1 MEAPEAPATTV
12 TIEEPT
18 GGIEVMFD
26 RLDEAVS
33 KLATLHGPGGASRR
47 RGRIDIAS
55 LVWEVAPEA
64 RTQLEMG
71 EGTSVSGDEGE
82 LLRMLQILIR
92 QTGDPSSAQGRPN
105 ISVKRDGPDVK
116 VSVHL
121 GPDTPA
127 MFDVE
132 RGWLSRMALRY
143 GGRLEL
149 DGVTQTLALPA
160 DVDERVQ
167 EIQELKRELAEAQA
181 QGQAYARELAAAFTR
196 SDTAAV
202 GESKRP
208 PALDGV
214 PTLVTSARCVA
225 TAIRGVLAAV
235 GRDLAPL
242 RGRDDDESDIA
253 ASVAR
258 HLAAGSEIV
267 GDLGRLGA
275 FPLAELPRPVD
286 LAELLR
292 DTVQKENMRAARRGV
307 SVRIDAPGAFEELV
321 PVGALSALFASL
333 LAHAVSVSPEGSEVL
348 VTLSRATRG
357 ATLTFDDAGPT
368 GGQHAKGA
376 AWSSEWETALAARGG
391 GLPFV
396 AAHTMAAHLRLPLEA
411 GENPQGG
418 GRLELKIPNTLNP

>member
-1 MEAPEAPATTV
+1 MEATEAPTTTV

-47 RGRIDIAS
+47 RGRIDLAS

-64 RTQLEMG
+64 RTQLEVG

-196 SDTAAV
+196 TDAAV

-242 RGRDDDESDIA
+242 RGRNDDESDIA

-286 LAELLR
+286 LVDLVR
-292 DTVQKENMRAARRGV
+292 DTVQKESMRAARRGV
-307 SVRIDAPGAFEELV
+307 TVRVEAPRAHEEV
-321 PVGALSALFASL
+321 MPVAALGALFASL
-333 LAHAVSVSPEGSEVL
+333 LAHAVSVSAEGSEVL
-348 VTLSRATRG
+348 VTLSRAARG
-357 ATLTFDDAGPT
+357 VSVTFDDAGAT
-368 GGQHAKGA
+368 GGQNAKGA
-376 AWSSEWETALAARGG
+376 SWSSEWEACLAARGG

-411 GENPQGG
+411 SENPQGG
-418 GRLELKIPNTLNP
+418 GRIELKIPSTLTP